1 MSKTIEEAAREYAE
15 AMCPIGD
22 YCGGVYDEQ
31 RNSDLPIYT
40 DDAKSVLEWLFTKP
54 LSQRLTDEERERVR
68 KMYESELEFAR
79 FYQRKADSCYNTQCR
94 IDYEVARDI
103 AKSRAGLL
111 EAIFGKELF
120 GEGEG

>member
-1 MSKTIEEAAREYAE
+1 MNKTIEKAAREYAE

-40 DDAKSVLEWLFTKP
+40 DDAKSVLEWFFTKP

-68 KMYESELEFAR
+68 KEYAEAQSWLDEKPTLYGCNSHLRVCAVAIQSRLES
-79 FYQRKADSCYNTQCR
+79 
-94 IDYEVARDI
+94 
-103 AKSRAGLL
+103 
-111 EAIFGKELF
+111 IFGKQLF
-120 GEGEG
+120 GEGEGC

>member
-40 DDAKSVLEWLFTKP
+40 DDAKSVLEWLFSKP
-54 LSQRLTDEERERVR
+54 LSQRLTDEERDWIKKIHED
-68 KMYESELEFAR
+68 ELEFAQ
-79 FYQRKADSCYNTQCR
+79 FYQRKANSCCNQQCK

-103 AKSRAGLL
+103 AKSRAGLV

>member
-1 MSKTIEEAAREYAE
+1 MTKTIEEAAREYAE

-40 DDAKSVLEWLFTKP
+40 DDAKSVLEWFFTKP
-54 LSQRLTDEERERVR
+54 LSQRLTDEERE
-68 KMYESELEFAR
+68 KI
-79 FYQRKADSCYNTQCR
+79 KAKHNACR
-94 IDYEVARDI
+94 IAQTECDCLDYEI
-103 AKSRAGLL
+103 AADML
-111 EAIFGKELF
+111 EEIFGKELF